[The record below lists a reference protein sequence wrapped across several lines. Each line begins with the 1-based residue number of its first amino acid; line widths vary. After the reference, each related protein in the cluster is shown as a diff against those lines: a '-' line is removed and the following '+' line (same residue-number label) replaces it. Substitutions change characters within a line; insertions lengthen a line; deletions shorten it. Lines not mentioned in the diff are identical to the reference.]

1 MNSIVIQNKIP
12 RLCVFFAL
20 LSFSAIAKATDAN
33 EIEVSITGKLH
44 YPPPCKVSSDLD
56 VEFDD
61 MLTTNAN
68 TQRKDIPLTLNC
80 AGAKK
85 DQLAYRFTGRGMSGN
100 VWQWF
105 DSGISALGIGI
116 YNQDNTE
123 HRIGSWYSFDKN
135 DVPTFYARTRHF
147 STSVIEPGN
156 FSATITLE
164 IKHE

>member
-1 MNSIVIQNKIP
+1 MNSTIIQNKKQ
-12 RLCVFFAL
+12 RFTLFVAL
-20 LSFSAIAKATDAN
+20 LSLSSMVLASDAN
-33 EIEVSITGKLH
+33 EVEVSITGKLH
-44 YPPPCKVSSDLD
+44 YPPPCNVTSE
-56 VEFDD
+56 VNVTFDD

-85 DQLAYRFTGRGMSGN
+85 DQLAYRVTGRGMGGN

-105 DSGISALGIGI
+105 ETGISGLGIGI
-116 YNQDNTE
+116 YNQDDAQL
-123 HRIGSWYSFDKN
+123 RIGSWYSFNKN
-135 DVPTFYARTRHF
+135 DVPTFYARTRHY
-147 STSVIEPGN
+147 STAVIEPGN

>member
-1 MNSIVIQNKIP
+1 MNNIFIQSRIQHFCIFIV
-12 RLCVFFAL
+12 L
-20 LSFSAIAKATDAN
+20 LSFSSLARAADAN
-33 EIEVSITGKLH
+33 EVEVSITGKLH
-44 YPPPCKVSSDLD
+44 YPPPCTVSSEVN

-68 TQRKDIPLTLNC
+68 SQRKDIPLTINC

-85 DQLAYRFTGRGMSGN
+85 DQLAYRVTGRGMGGN

-105 DSGISALGIGI
+105 YTGINALGIGI
-116 YNQDNTE
+116 YNQDDTE
-123 HRIGSWYSFDKN
+123 LRISSWYSFDKT
-135 DVPTFYARTRHF
+135 DVPTFYARTRHY